1 MGKKALRGKE
11 IDWGLTGMVNK
22 GRSEEITHRYLYI
35 PYLQNC
41 RSKPEAVTHVGF
53 PWRLSSKK
61 KSSCLYL
68 PMKEM
73 QVQPLGREDPLEK
86 EMATH
91 SSILAWKIWWM
102 EEPGGLSSI
111 GSQRVGH
118 DWATSLHS
126 LQNVAEIKLLDS
138 PDCVISFC
146 LHLLFSLGICES
158 WEPWANL

>member
-35 PYLQNC
+35 PYLQNWK
-41 RSKPEAVTHVGF
+41 SKPEAVTHVGF

-91 SSILAWKIWWM
+91 SRILA
-102 EEPGGLSSI
+102 
-111 GSQRVGH
+111 
-118 DWATSLHS
+118 
-126 LQNVAEIKLLDS
+126 
-138 PDCVISFC
+138 
-146 LHLLFSLGICES
+146 
-158 WEPWANL
+158 